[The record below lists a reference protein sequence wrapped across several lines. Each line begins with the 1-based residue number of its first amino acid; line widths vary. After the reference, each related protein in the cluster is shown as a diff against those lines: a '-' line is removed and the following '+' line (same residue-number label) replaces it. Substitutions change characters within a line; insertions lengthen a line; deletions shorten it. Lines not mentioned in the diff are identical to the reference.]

1 MVIDSIKRFRL
12 YEGMHP
18 LFSKA
23 FAFLESYLE
32 EPKPVGKY
40 EILGDD
46 LFALVQKYDTKTDGK
61 MEAHDKYIDI
71 QFVAK
76 GEEKVLWAE
85 RDALAMVTPF
95 AEGKDAAF
103 FEDGDRPASL
113 ILCEGDFVIFY
124 PNDAH
129 KPALAVTT
137 PTAVDKIVLKVKVN

>member
-1 MVIDSIKRFRL
+1 MVIDNIKRFRL

-23 FAFLESYLE
+23 FAFIESYLE

-46 LFALVQKYDTKTDGK
+46 LFALVQRYETKAEAG

-71 QFVAK
+71 QFIAK
-76 GEEKVLWAE
+76 GEEKALWAE
-85 RDALAMVTPF
+85 RDELVMVTPF

-103 FEDGDRPASL
+103 FEEGERPASL
-113 ILCEGDFVIFY
+113 ILREGDFVIFY

-129 KPALAVTT
+129 KPSLAVTA
-137 PTAVDKIVLKVKVN
+137 PTTVDKIVLKVKVN